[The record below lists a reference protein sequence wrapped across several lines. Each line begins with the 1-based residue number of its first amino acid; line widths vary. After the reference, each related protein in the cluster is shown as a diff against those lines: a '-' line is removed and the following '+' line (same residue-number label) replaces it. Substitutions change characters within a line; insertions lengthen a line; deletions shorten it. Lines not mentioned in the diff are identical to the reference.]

1 MKALIHA
8 AGPYTVDNVFV
19 ESTSVYTNKTYAG
32 ACRGFGVPQVS
43 FASESQVDEV
53 AKKVGM
59 DRLELRIKN
68 GLKAGDANATGQ
80 VYEQSVGLRET
91 QEKIRVLPPLKKQN
105 TERYLYGTGY
115 SSILQGISNGAEGI
129 DVVGG
134 AVQVSQDGS
143 VLVSIGLTELG
154 QGSRTVYALIASE
167 VLGVSLENITVRLVD
182 TDGVHNSGPTV
193 ASRSTTVGG
202 MAIKKAAEQVK
213 DSLLSMA
220 ALMFEMEKEA
230 IILKDDCAV
239 LRDNDQARIP
249 LREVATAAFWTGY
262 PLMNLTFSKAPE
274 SSYDHDTHQGDIY
287 IAYNYGTH
295 RMDVQVDTYTGDV
308 KVLRHVAAHDVG
320 KVINP
325 LGLEGQVEGASL
337 MGLGFAHLEEVLYT
351 NGIVQ
356 NPNFADYAVPSVKD
370 RLPTETISVEDYNP
384 TGPYG
389 AKGIGEPP
397 LAAAAAAFANGITD
411 ATGIQFRRLP
421 ITKEDI
427 IAGLQGGYDD

>member
-1 MKALIHA
+1 M
-8 AGPYTVDNVFV
+8 F
-19 ESTSVYTNKTYAG
+19 KT
-32 ACRGFGVPQVS
+32 
-43 FASESQVDEV
+43 
-53 AKKVGM
+53 
-59 DRLELRIKN
+59 
-68 GLKAGDANATGQ
+68 
-80 VYEQSVGLRET
+80 
-91 QEKIRVLPPLKKQN
+91 
-105 TERYLYGTGY
+105 
-115 SSILQGISNGAEGI
+115 
-129 DVVGG
+129 
-134 AVQVSQDGS
+134 
-143 VLVSIGLTELG
+143 
-154 QGSRTVYALIASE
+154 
-167 VLGVSLENITVRLVD
+167 
-182 TDGVHNSGPTV
+182 
-193 ASRSTTVGG
+193 
-202 MAIKKAAEQVK
+202 
-213 DSLLSMA
+213 
-220 ALMFEMEKEA
+220 EKEA

-274 SSYDHDTHQGDIY
+274 SNYDHDTHQGDIY